1 MIGLYEAKLPPRIVL
16 TSAEEAL
23 ADSALLI
30 LSRLRDQLVH
40 RNANRTACRVDETME
55 ALVAACRGR
64 ELEAAAARS
73 QQGGSNHG

>member
-1 MIGLYEAKLPPRIVL
+1 MNADHIDGLYASKLPPRIVL

-30 LSRLRDQLVH
+30 LSKLRDQLVQ
-40 RNANRTACRVDETME
+40 RDAVRTACRVDETME

-64 ELEAAAARS
+64 DLVEARR
-73 QQGGSNHG
+73 G